1 MAPFAARVGDLH
13 ACPMVTPGV
22 PPVPHVGGPI
32 LPPGAVTVMIGGQP
46 AAALGDMCTC
56 VGPPDAI
63 VQGSSS
69 VMIYGRPAA
78 RMGDMTTHGG
88 TIAFGF
94 PTVLIGGP
102 SFTVPSVQVTV
113 ENQVWWNPLDW
124 YDILSGN
131 PPDIYYGNIVIRGDA
146 AYQQQV
152 LKDLQALDST
162 PSGRRLLNSINSS
175 GKTVTIENYTGA
187 APNALTFP
195 GSGSTYRN
203 ADGTPGTPA
212 DARIEY
218 NPNISQLNT
227 SDPSFTAPPPIWLG
241 HELIH
246 ADHITHGTTPNGSS
260 NNDGLLDASGNPVQ
274 ERNEE
279 LNTAGIPP
287 NNGSGKTDG
296 LDSGVTENDLR
307 RDWPTPLPQRPWY

>member
-1 MAPFAARVGDLH
+1 
-13 ACPMVTPGV
+13 
-22 PPVPHVGGPI
+22 
-32 LPPGAVTVMIGGQP
+32 
-46 AAALGDMCTC
+46 
-56 VGPPDAI
+56 
-63 VQGSSS
+63 
-69 VMIYGRPAA
+69 
-78 RMGDMTTHGG
+78 MGDMTTHGG
-88 TIAFGF
+88 TISIGF

-102 SFTVPSVQVTV
+102 TFTVPSVQVTV
-113 ENQVWWNPLDW
+113 ENQAWWAPWDW
-124 YDILSGN
+124 EDIILGN
-131 PPDIYYGNIVIRGDA
+131 PPDIMHGNIVIRGNA
-146 AYQQQV
+146 AYQAQV

-175 GKTVTIENYTGA
+175 GKTVTIENYTKA

-195 GSGSTYRN
+195 GSGATIRN

-218 NPNISQLNT
+218 NPNLSSEYGPPITNT
-227 SDPSFTAPPPIWLG
+227 PPPIILG

-246 ADHITHGTTPNGSS
+246 ADHFTHGTSPDGSS
-260 NNDGLLDASGNPVQ
+260 ANDGLLDASGNPVQ

-287 NNGSGKTDG
+287 HNGPGKTDG

-307 RDWPTPLPQRPWY
+307 RDWPTPQPQRPWY